1 MTYTL
6 HHGDCLKV
14 LPTLPAQSV
23 DAIIADPPYGT
34 TTCKWDSVI
43 PLAPMWAE
51 LKRVIKPR
59 GAIVLF
65 AAQPFTSALVMSNAE
80 WFKYEWIWR
89 KNRPTGFVHAKNK
102 PMRVHENVLV
112 FSDGTTV
119 HEGQSQ
125 SRMFYF
131 PQMENGKPYTKRV
144 TQTNTGMM
152 NHAPSKANH
161 AFVGTICVND
171 GTRYPTTVVDFSLHN
186 VGLSHPTQKPVDLLR
201 YLIRTY
207 TNEGDTVLDFTMGS
221 GTTGVAAM
229 KERRKFVGIELD
241 AGYFD
246 IAKRRIGEAVAD
258 VTFGLFAQAAD

>member
-1 MTYTL
+1 MSSTEYRL
-6 HHGDCLKV
+6 HHGDCLEI

-34 TTCKWDSVI
+34 TACKWDSVI

-80 WFKYEWIWR
+80 WYRHTWIWR
-89 KNRPTGFVHAKNK
+89 KPMGTNYLNANRDPLK
-102 PMRVHENVLV
+102 VHEDIVT
-112 FSDGTTV
+112 FSDGYATYV
-119 HEGQSQ
+119 
-125 SRMFYF
+125 
-131 PQMENGKPYTKRV
+131 PQMRRGIPYRATSGSVGDFVRDKTV
-144 TQTNTGMM
+144 GGWQTINSGL
-152 NHAPSKANH
+152 
-161 AFVGTICVND
+161 
-171 GTRYPTTVVDFSLHN
+171 RYPISVLEYNQVKDAE
-186 VGLSHPTQKPVDLLR
+186 HPTQKPVDLLR

-221 GTTGVAAM
+221 GSTGVAAM
-229 KERRKFVGIELD
+229 KEGRRFVGIELD

-246 IAKRRIGEAVAD
+246 IAKRRIGEAVTD
-258 VTFGLFAQAAD
+258 VAFGLFAEAAD